1 VHAEALVNV
10 ELADQIAER
19 AHEGQVDKVGHPYI
33 GHPRSVA
40 GRLTDPDAQVVAL
53 LHDVIEDTTVTAE
66 DLRAAGITDRQL
78 EAIETLTHADDVDNE
93 TYWRAVRV
101 VPLARMVKI
110 ADLADNCDPIR
121 VARLDP
127 ATAEHLRG
135 KYRRALGVLLWD
147 DSPAG
152 PQPAGQFAEFS
163 AILEP
168 SLPTLGRDVLE
179 PPTGSA
185 DELG

>member
-1 VHAEALVNV
+1 MQPNEADAL
-10 ELADQIAER
+10 AER
-19 AHEGQVDKVGHPYI
+19 AHEGQLDKVGHPYI

-78 EAIETLTHADDVDNE
+78 EAIESLTHADDVDNE
-93 TYWRAVRV
+93 TYWRAVRS

-127 ATAEHLRG
+127 ETAERLRG

-147 DSPAG
+147 ESDAGVEPA
-152 PQPAGQFAEFS
+152 PEFE
-163 AILEP
+163 AYRALLEP
-168 SLPTLGRDVLE
+168 SMPTVGIDVLD
-179 PPTGSA
+179 PPEHAAGDA
-185 DELG
+185 PD